1 MMLLLDDKQQF
12 LGERIALIVILLS
25 GKAEAGK
32 DTFFEMTAQR
42 YAKGIIKRIAFADAL
57 KCIAFEMGWDGHKDV
72 AGRRLLQDLGE
83 IGRRYRTDLWVDKTI
98 ETLQAYS
105 RDADIVCFTDCRYPN
120 ELAGIKSCEAIDASS
135 TVVTVRIERP
145 GHVIAANQNHISETA
160 LDGYAFDYTIINDG
174 TLEDYREK
182 VLETVSMIILRS
194 R

>member
-1 MMLLLDDKQQF
+1 MLLLDHKQQF
-12 LGERIALIVILLS
+12 LGGGAHLIVILLS

-42 YAKGIIKRIAFADAL
+42 YAKRVIKRIAFADAL
-57 KCIAFEMGWDGHKDV
+57 KRIAFEMGWDGHKDV

-83 IGRRYRTDLWVDKTI
+83 IGRRYRTNLWVDKTI

-120 ELAGIKSCEAIDASS
+120 ELASIQNCEVIDGSIK
-135 TVVTVRIERP
+135 VVTVRIERP
-145 GHVIAANQNHISETA
+145 GHAIAANQNHISETA

-174 TLEDYREK
+174 TLEDYRVK
-182 VLETVSMIILRS
+182 VLETVAMIILRS
-194 R
+194 Q